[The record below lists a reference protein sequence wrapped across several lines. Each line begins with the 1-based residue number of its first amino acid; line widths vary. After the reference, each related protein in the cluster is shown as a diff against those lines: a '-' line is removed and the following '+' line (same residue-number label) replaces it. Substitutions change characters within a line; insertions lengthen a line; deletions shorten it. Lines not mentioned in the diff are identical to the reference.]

1 MLAYA
6 HKMPLVSC
14 GLHIS
19 SIFNPSMQITDRIF
33 HQESINDYDAIGETN
48 SLQKTSYSPMKNP
61 LTFPSDF
68 WDPKMA
74 PESTSFPGQV
84 PSDLRNWLR
93 LGAPSRDATRRFQQL
108 LTLSAYCFQDEK
120 WVRWRK
126 QWENEWEGDI
136 WEYKLKQYNL
146 IYIYIYVCMYTCY
159 EAIMEH
165 LRRSWY
171 VDDILDIY
179 IIYIYRHT
187 RTHA

>member
-165 LRRSWY
+165 LRRS
-171 VDDILDIY
+171 
-179 IIYIYRHT
+179 
-187 RTHA
+187 